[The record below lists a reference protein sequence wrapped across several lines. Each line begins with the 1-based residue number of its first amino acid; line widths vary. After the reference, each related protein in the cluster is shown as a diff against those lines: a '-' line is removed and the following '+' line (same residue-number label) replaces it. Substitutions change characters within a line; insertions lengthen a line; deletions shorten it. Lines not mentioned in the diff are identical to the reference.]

1 MALQRMN
8 RSARR
13 QIPSYSLYGETPGA
27 IRPTDALHIEDIQS
41 RSRKYLWKI
50 GSHRHTGLCQCVYVT
65 AGPVVADLE
74 GSQAEFKGPTV
85 VIIPAGAVHGF
96 GFHADSQGFVLTVNL
111 DRLLSMAG
119 SLHRGQI
126 AALFS
131 TPRVIGLASD
141 PVLAT
146 RAAGLFGTLIQ
157 EFRQPERPGPHV
169 GWLACSVLWI
179 LSAGINPTTAIQP
192 PDGYE
197 LDRLRRFRL
206 LVETHY
212 QKHWPVQRYARQL
225 ALSESSLNRICR
237 NLSGGTAF
245 DIVQQRLALEARR
258 RLVYVSGSVAGV
270 AAELGFKDSAYFCR
284 FFRRHTGVSPTEFRR
299 HQGDGH
305 QGDG

>member
-1 MALQRMN
+1 MN

-13 QIPSYSLYGETPGA
+13 HIPSYSLYGEMPGA
-27 IRPTDALHIEDIQS
+27 IRLGDALHIEDIQS

-50 GSHRHTGLCQCVYVT
+50 FSHRHTGLCQCVYVT
-65 AGPVVADLE
+65 AGPVVADIE
-74 GSQAEFKGPTV
+74 GARAEFEGPTV

-96 GFHADSQGFVLTVNL
+96 GFRADSQGYVLTINL
-111 DRLLSMAG
+111 DRLLSMAS
-119 SLHRGQI
+119 SLHRAPI

-131 TPRVIGLASD
+131 VPRVIGLASD
-141 PVLAT
+141 PVLAA
-146 RAAGLFGTLIQ
+146 RAAGLFGNLIE
-157 EFRQPERPGPHV
+157 EFRQPESPGPQV

-179 LSAGINPTTAIQP
+179 LSSGTNPTTAIQS

-212 QKHWPVQRYARQL
+212 QKHWPVKRYARQL

-237 NLSGGTAF
+237 NLTGGTAF

-258 RLVYVSGSVAGV
+258 RLVYVAGSVAGV
-270 AAELGFKDSAYFCR
+270 AAELGFKDPAYFCR
-284 FFRRHTGVSPTEFRR
+284 FFRRHAGVSPTEFRR
-299 HQGDGH
+299 HQEPVRL

>member
-1 MALQRMN
+1 MN
-8 RSARR
+8 RSSRR

-74 GSQAEFKGPTV
+74 GSQAEFAGPAV
-85 VIIPAGAVHGF
+85 IIIPAGAVHGF
-96 GFHADSQGFVLTVNL
+96 GFHAESQGYVLTISL
-111 DRLLSMAG
+111 DRLLSMAS
-119 SLHRGQI
+119 SLHQAPI
-126 AALFS
+126 AALFLV
-131 TPRVIGLASD
+131 PRVIGLASD
-141 PVLAT
+141 PLLAA
-146 RAAGLFGTLIQ
+146 RAAGLFDKLIQ
-157 EFRQPERPGPHV
+157 EFRQPESPGPQV

-179 LSAGINPTTAIQP
+179 LASGIHATTTIP
-192 PDGYE
+192 PSDRYE

-212 QKHWPVQRYARQL
+212 QKHWPVKRYARQL

-237 NLSGGTAF
+237 NLTGGTAF

-258 RLVYVSGSVAGV
+258 RLVYVAGSIAAI
-270 AAELGFKDSAYFCR
+270 AAELGFKDTAYFCR

-299 HQGDGH
+299 HQGDG
-305 QGDG
+305 

>member
-1 MALQRMN
+1 MN
-8 RSARR
+8 RSSRR

-74 GSQAEFKGPTV
+74 GSQAEFAGPAV
-85 VIIPAGAVHGF
+85 IIIPAGAVHGF
-96 GFHADSQGFVLTVNL
+96 GFHAESQGYVLTISL
-111 DRLLSMAG
+111 DRLLSMAS
-119 SLHRGQI
+119 SLHQAPI
-126 AALFS
+126 AALFLV
-131 TPRVIGLASD
+131 PRVIGLASD
-141 PVLAT
+141 PLLAA
-146 RAAGLFGTLIQ
+146 RAAGLFDKLIQ
-157 EFRQPERPGPHV
+157 EFRQPESPGPQV

-179 LSAGINPTTAIQP
+179 LASGIHATTAIP
-192 PDGYE
+192 PSDRYE

-212 QKHWPVQRYARQL
+212 QKHWPVKRYARQL

-237 NLSGGTAF
+237 NLTGGTAF
-245 DIVQQRLALEARR
+245 DIVQRRLALEARR
-258 RLVYVSGSVAGV
+258 RLVYVAGSVAAI
-270 AAELGFKDSAYFCR
+270 AAELGFKDTAYFCR

-299 HQGDGH
+299 HQGDG
-305 QGDG
+305 

>member
-1 MALQRMN
+1 MN
-8 RSARR
+8 RSSRR

-74 GSQAEFKGPTV
+74 GSQAEFAGPAV
-85 VIIPAGAVHGF
+85 IIIPAGAVHGF
-96 GFHADSQGFVLTVNL
+96 GFHAESQGYVLTISL
-111 DRLLSMAG
+111 DRLLSMAS
-119 SLHRGQI
+119 SLHQAPI
-126 AALFS
+126 AALFLV
-131 TPRVIGLASD
+131 PRVIGLASD
-141 PVLAT
+141 PLLAA
-146 RAAGLFGTLIQ
+146 RAAGLFDKLIQ
-157 EFRQPERPGPHV
+157 EFRQPESPGPQV

-179 LSAGINPTTAIQP
+179 LASGIHATTAIP
-192 PDGYE
+192 PSDRYE

-212 QKHWPVQRYARQL
+212 QKHWPVKRYARQL
-225 ALSESSLNRICR
+225 AFSESSLNRICR
-237 NLSGGTAF
+237 NLTGGTAF

-258 RLVYVSGSVAGV
+258 RLVYVAGSVAAI
-270 AAELGFKDSAYFCR
+270 AAELGFKDTAYFCR

-299 HQGDGH
+299 HQGDG
-305 QGDG
+305 

>member
-1 MALQRMN
+1 MN
-8 RSARR
+8 RSSRR
-13 QIPSYSLYGETPGA
+13 QIPSYSLYGETPGT

-74 GSQAEFKGPTV
+74 GSQAEFDGPAV
-85 VIIPAGAVHGF
+85 IIIPAGAVHGF
-96 GFHADSQGFVLTVNL
+96 GFHAESQGYVLTISL
-111 DRLLSMAG
+111 DRLLSMAS
-119 SLHRGQI
+119 SLHQAPI
-126 AALFS
+126 AALFLV
-131 TPRVIGLASD
+131 PRVIGLASD
-141 PVLAT
+141 PLLAA
-146 RAAGLFGTLIQ
+146 RAAGLFDKLIQ
-157 EFRQPERPGPHV
+157 EFRQPESPGPQV

-179 LSAGINPTTAIQP
+179 LASGIHATTTIP
-192 PDGYE
+192 PSDRYE

-212 QKHWPVQRYARQL
+212 QKHWPVKRYARQL

-237 NLSGGTAF
+237 SLTGGTAF

-258 RLVYVSGSVAGV
+258 RLVYVAGSVAAI
-270 AAELGFKDSAYFCR
+270 AAELGFQDTAYFCR

-299 HQGDGH
+299 HQGDG
-305 QGDG
+305 